1 MCLRILDIC
10 LFRRKRPERTNKK
23 MNNEQLCSYLKEN
36 CLGKEQAISGRE
48 FARLCAVS
56 ENELRRRVNRLRR
69 EGEPI
74 ASNHTGYF
82 YARTAGDVYATIR
95 ALRKMTDGLEAAI
108 RGLERA
114 FDRFGGGEP

>member
-1 MCLRILDIC
+1 
-10 LFRRKRPERTNKK
+10 

-36 CLGKEQAISGRE
+36 CQGKEQAVSGRE
-48 FARLCAVS
+48 LARLCGVS

-74 ASNHTGYF
+74 ASNRTGF
-82 YARTAGDVYATIR
+82 FFARTAGDIYATIR
-95 ALRKMTDGLEAAI
+95 ALRKMADGLEAAI

-114 FDRFGGGEP
+114 FERFGEGEP